1 MKQKLEVK
9 KDDRGKLIEIF
20 RAPGFGQVNY
30 STSKPRAVRGNHYHN
45 RKKEKFCVIEGRAKI
60 TLKNRDSGEVKE
72 FLVTG
77 ENPEVVDIPNDW
89 THNIKNMGQSELKL
103 LVWVDEVYNSD
114 NPDTHPEQI

>member
-60 TLKNRDSGEVKE
+60 TLKNRDSGEVKS
-72 FLVTG
+72 FWLPG
-77 ENPEVVDIPNDW
+77 KIPRLW
-89 THNIKNMGQSELKL
+89 IYRTIGPTTLKT
-103 LVWVDEVYNSD
+103 WVKANS
-114 NPDTHPEQI
+114 NCWFG